1 MVKHSSSSSSE
12 GDALL
17 VDEKK
22 RKRMLSNR
30 ESARRSRKRRE
41 EHIKDLNSQ
50 ITFFRNNNSE
60 IAKKVNSISQKF
72 TAVEL
77 ENRRLTRVRDE
88 LTKRLESLEIVS
100 SYVCGN
106 PEDLPQYNSS
116 QPWILSQQ
124 SMPLIAS
131 AGMSR
136 YWHPFGE
143 FLQKTLPGW
152 CDRGIVNN
160 RSLSDRCFKWDCTW
174 MELCFSE

>member
-72 TAVEL
+72 MAVEL
-77 ENRRLTRVRDE
+77 ENQRLTRVRDE

-116 QPWILSQQ
+116 QPWILSKQ

-136 YWHPFGE
+136 Y
-143 FLQKTLPGW
+143 
-152 CDRGIVNN
+152 
-160 RSLSDRCFKWDCTW
+160 
-174 MELCFSE
+174 

>member
-1 MVKHSSSSSSE
+1 MVKHGSSSSSE

-60 IAKKVNSISQKF
+60 IAKKVNSVSQKF
-72 TAVEL
+72 MAVEL
-77 ENRRLTRVRDE
+77 ENQRLTRVRDE

-100 SYVCGN
+100 SYVCVN
-106 PEDLPQYNSS
+106 PEDLPQHNS
-116 QPWILSQQ
+116 QPWILSNK
-124 SMPLIAS
+124 SVPLMAS
-131 AGMSR
+131 VGTFR
-136 YWHPFGE
+136 F
-143 FLQKTLPGW
+143 
-152 CDRGIVNN
+152 
-160 RSLSDRCFKWDCTW
+160 
-174 MELCFSE
+174 

>member
-12 GDALL
+12 GDAQM

-22 RKRMLSNR
+22 RKRMISNR
-30 ESARRSRKRRE
+30 ESARRSRNRRE
-41 EHIKDLNSQ
+41 EHIKNLNCQ

-60 IAKKVNSISQKF
+60 IAQKVNSSSQKF
-72 TAVEL
+72 MAVEL
-77 ENRRLTRVRDE
+77 ENQRLIRLRHE

-106 PEDLPQYNSS
+106 PGDIPQYNS
-116 QPWILSQQ
+116 QPWSLSQQ

-136 YWHPFGE
+136 YWYHFE
-143 FLQKTLPGW
+143 KIIQKALPEE
-152 CDRGIVNN
+152 
-160 RSLSDRCFKWDCTW
+160 K
-174 MELCFSE
+174 